1 MGSQSQNERKASKI
15 KSPANSSQRFT
26 FLVLFT
32 TLMKSQ
38 IQIKSIIIPALS
50 NSYADLKGEFIV
62 DLFLTSLYKLFT
74 KQFQC
79 SMEYSFFSDIQGGSN
94 KEDLIAKELKPF
106 KRIH

>member
-15 KSPANSSQRFT
+15 KSPAISSPRFT

-38 IQIKSIIIPALS
+38 IQIKSIVIPALS

-62 DLFLTSLYKLFT
+62 DLFLTSL
-74 KQFQC
+74 
-79 SMEYSFFSDIQGGSN
+79 
-94 KEDLIAKELKPF
+94 
-106 KRIH
+106 